1 MSGEYNH
8 LTPLDVKKKQFAT
21 AFRGFDVNEVETFL
35 EVMTGELEDLIKKNE
50 ELKRTL
56 EMQEKEIKE
65 NKERETSMR
74 KTLEGLQQI
83 LAEEKTRSQ
92 EKGQHI
98 IREAEIKA
106 SEILMESRNEKV
118 VLENEVKQ
126 LKRIRRE
133 FLAKVGSLVDSYKKI
148 IEQDQHSLDTEINID
163 TDVQII

>member
-1 MSGEYNH
+1 
-8 LTPLDVKKKQFAT
+8 
-21 AFRGFDVNEVETFL
+21 
-35 EVMTGELEDLIKKNE
+35 
-50 ELKRTL
+50 
-56 EMQEKEIKE
+56 
-65 NKERETSMR
+65 MR